1 MSALSGMTGFARL
14 TGEYEGHSWVWEIR
28 SVNGKGLDIRLR
40 LPTGFE
46 ALDQAVRGQ
55 ISKIFK
61 RGNMQINLT
70 LQSGSDAGHFE
81 INQNL
86 LDRLIDTTTQ
96 KGGPVD
102 VSKLMQVPGVV
113 LESSKDLDD
122 DLQKVL
128 QAALLKNFISLTEK
142 LKAARDQEGAAL
154 KPVLLDAVSKVEDH
168 VAKAESLA
176 AVMPEAIRGK
186 VKKKLD
192 ELLNDDIPEDRLV
205 QEAALIAIKADIR
218 EELDRLVAHCVQA
231 RELLAK
237 GSPVGRKLDFLAQEF
252 NRETN
257 TLCSKS
263 SDIDL
268 TQTGLALKSVIE
280 QFREQAANVE

>member
-122 DLQKVL
+122 DLQKTL

-142 LKAARDQEGAAL
+142 LKVARDQEGAAL

-168 VAKAESLA
+168 VAKAESFA

-205 QEAALIAIKADIR
+205 QEATLIAIKADIR
-218 EELDRLVAHCVQA
+218 EELDRLAAHCVQA

-252 NRETN
+252 NRET
-257 TLCSKS
+257 
-263 SDIDL
+263 DIDL